1 MKRRCC
7 NKRAKDKNLVG
18 QEGEKN
24 EKDIENLENTGEE
37 TPKEK
42 ENPIQESENAEK
54 PRKFKL
60 LLENN
65 KIFFEVFSYVF
76 VGVMGIAISLVGIK
90 FNKMTVDIYKRQL
103 QIAENDSEPRF
114 SSELFSINEKSVEY
128 VYEIEN
134 DGGVISDCTVFP
146 ISVGFFFEKDDVF
159 YVICNEELL
168 KLENRNKCA
177 IDFRRSRNILEM
189 IQEEV
194 NSELFKV
201 WEYVGL
207 DYINYNNKKITN
219 YYSLTNE
226 GLFITDIEY
235 MINSDTIFISC
246 NENIDIKQI
255 ANQIKEKL
263 YEKCNA
269 SDFSY

>member
-1 MKRRCC
+1 M
-7 NKRAKDKNLVG
+7 
-18 QEGEKN
+18 
-24 EKDIENLENTGEE
+24 
-37 TPKEK
+37 
-42 ENPIQESENAEK
+42 
-54 PRKFKL
+54 
-60 LLENN
+60 
-65 KIFFEVFSYVF
+65 
-76 VGVMGIAISLVGIK
+76 
-90 FNKMTVDIYKRQL
+90 
-103 QIAENDSEPRF
+103 
-114 SSELFSINEKSVEY
+114 
-128 VYEIEN
+128 
-134 DGGVISDCTVFP
+134 
-146 ISVGFFFEKDDVF
+146 
-159 YVICNEELL
+159 
-168 KLENRNKCA
+168 
-177 IDFRRSRNILEM
+177 
-189 IQEEV
+189 
-194 NSELFKV
+194 FKV